1 MFFRLINKKRMAAQ
15 NPKNSKNVPC
25 TFWNSHE
32 GCTNSDEKCKF
43 AHKKACNHIGCIK
56 RGKTFTHNAE
66 DCGFMK
72 ELAPQ
77 EKEDPLPFLEI
88 LYLKVQNTLATKEVP
103 VVVTAGKI
111 VGMVREAYETPQ
123 IRDFLSNQTSYDA
136 LIEEAIATLL
146 K

>member
-1 MFFRLINKKRMAAQ
+1 MATQ
-15 NPKNSKNVPC
+15 KPKDSKDVPC

-43 AHKKACNHIGCIK
+43 AHKRACNHIGCIK
-56 RGKTFTHNAE
+56 RGKMFTHSAE
-66 DCGFMK
+66 DCGFIK
-72 ELAPQ
+72 KLTPP
-77 EKEDPLPFLEI
+77 KEDPTPLLEI
-88 LYLKVQNTLATKEVP
+88 LYLKVQNTLSAKEVP
-103 VVVTAGKI
+103 AVVTAGKI
-111 VGMVREAYETPQ
+111 VGMAREAYETPQ